1 MMHTLSKLL
10 NDKELTYLSLTFQGL
25 DKEAIAKE
33 LQFNDNKSKR
43 HSYMKNRIFDKLSVN
58 NWHNAF
64 RRAFNLQLL
73 DRQDFLVIDIQKE
86 ASTISTKITEIL
98 NSTEIDDKEKELVI
112 YLALLSFQI
121 KIEYSYLFKEK
132 E

>member
-1 MMHTLSKLL
+1 MIHTLSKLL
-10 NDKELTYLSLTFQGL
+10 NDKELIYLSLMYQGL
-25 DKEAIAKE
+25 DKEAISKE
-33 LQFNDNKSKR
+33 LEFNDNRK
-43 HSYMKNRIFDKLSVN
+43 HSYMEKHIFDKLSVH

-73 DRQDFLVIDIQKE
+73 DRQDFLLIDIQKE

-98 NSTEIDDKEKELVI
+98 NATEVDDKEKELII

-132 E
+132 Q

>member
-1 MMHTLSKLL
+1 MYTLSKLL
-10 NDKELTYLSLTFQGL
+10 NDQELTYLSLTYQGL
-25 DKEAIAKE
+25 DKKAIAKK
-33 LQFNDNKSKR
+33 LQFNDNR
-43 HSYMKNRIFDKLSVN
+43 EHSYIEKRIFEKLSVN

-98 NSTEIDDKEKELVI
+98 NSTAIDDKEKELVI
-112 YLALLSFQI
+112 FLALLSFQI

>member
-10 NDKELTYLSLTFQGL
+10 SDKELVYLSLTYQGV
-25 DKEAIAKE
+25 DKKAIAKK
-33 LQFNDNKSKR
+33 LRFKDNRTHRYIEK
-43 HSYMKNRIFDKLSVN
+43 RIFDKLSVY

-64 RRAFNLQLL
+64 RRAFYLQLL
-73 DRQDFLVIDIQKE
+73 DRQDFLLIDIQKE
-86 ASTISTKITEIL
+86 ASTISTEITEIL

>member
-1 MMHTLSKLL
+1 MIYTLSKLL
-10 NDKELTYLSLTFQGL
+10 NYKELIYLSLMYKGV

-33 LQFNDNKSKR
+33 LEFNGNIE
-43 HSYMKNRIFDKLSVN
+43 HSYMEKQIFDKLSVH

-73 DRQDFLVIDIQKE
+73 DRQDFLLIDIQKE
-86 ASTISTKITEIL
+86 ASTISTKITKIL
-98 NSTEIDDKEKELVI
+98 NATEIDDKEKELVI

-132 E
+132 Q

>member
-1 MMHTLSKLL
+1 MRTLSKLL
-10 NDKELTYLSLTFQGL
+10 NDQELTYLSLIYQGL
-25 DKEAIAKE
+25 DKKTIAKE
-33 LQFNDNKSKR
+33 LQFNDSRK
-43 HSYMKNRIFDKLSVN
+43 HSYIEKQIFDKLSVH

-98 NSTEIDDKEKELVI
+98 NATEIDDKEKELVI

>member
-1 MMHTLSKLL
+1 MHRLSKLL
-10 NDKELTYLSLTFQGL
+10 NDKELIYLSLMYQGL
-25 DKEAIAKE
+25 DREAIAKE
-33 LQFNDNKSKR
+33 LQFNDNR
-43 HSYMKNRIFDKLSVN
+43 EHRYMEKRIFDKLSVN

-73 DRQDFLVIDIQKE
+73 DRQDFLLIDIQKE
-86 ASTISTKITEIL
+86 ASTISTEITEIL